1 MRSMMIAV
9 IDYGAGNIRNVVN
22 AINRLGYQ
30 IKLTSEPG
38 VILSADTVILPGV
51 GAAGDTVSSL
61 KQLNLIEPVRKI
73 ITENKPFMGICIGLQ
88 ILFSETE
95 EDKGQK
101 CLDIFP
107 GKVKKLPA
115 GQKIPHMGWNQVKQ
129 KVDHPVFDG
138 VPDNSHFY
146 FVHSYY
152 VDPEDKSL
160 VAGITDYGVEFCSMI
175 AKGNMIGTQ
184 FHPEKSGDA
193 GLRILDNFLRISTR
207 A

>member
-1 MRSMMIAV
+1 MIAV

-61 KQLNLIEPVRKI
+61 KKLNLIEPVRTI

-107 GKVKKLPA
+107 GTVKKLPA

-129 KVDHPVFDG
+129 NIDHPVFDG
-138 VPDNSHFY
+138 VPNNSHFY

-160 VAGITDYGVEFCSMI
+160 IAGMTDYGVEFCSMI
-175 AKGNMIGTQ
+175 AKDNMIGTQ

-193 GLRILDNFLRISTR
+193 GLRILDNFLRISTH

>member
-1 MRSMMIAV
+1 MMIAV